1 MSKALV
7 YFCLVTVLVTPQE
20 QPSPAPLLVKIW
32 VMNSCVKIYW
42 AARNLLV
49 DNWSLFLF
57 QFFFLCILLYSD
69 QVLFK
74 KIPRFLR
81 VLSKM
86 EYFKTI

>member
-20 QPSPAPLLVKIW
+20 QPSPPPLLVKIW
-32 VMNSCVKIYW
+32 VMNSRLKIYW

-57 QFFFLCILLYSD
+57 QFFFECILLYSD
-69 QVLFK
+69 QVLYK